1 MPADPTRPPSA
12 PGRHRRIRLSAVLL
26 SVAVLLVACTSGSAR
41 SSGGSKVD
49 LRTGTPAR
57 LALPDGA
64 SVEVPAGAVGSPG
77 ELTGRTTGAPA
88 PAPTGTVLGSKVYDF
103 TGPAPAAP
111 VTVTLPV
118 APAVF
123 SAATPAGA
131 PPPSVAAL
139 AFFDAPSG
147 SWQLVPARYDPAAR
161 TISAATPHL
170 SLWTVLRVDTGRLAG
185 LAGRALN
192 NYLGAANVAQPDCPG
207 DQQLRAVGVRVSSDS
222 GDLVKWC
229 AGSRDG
235 RSLVRVANNRDYAM
249 EVDYPPGWTAT
260 RLGDSDAVLD
270 RIVAGLAGHMTAPLG
285 GQQSLV
291 LGGGR
296 VVELV
301 DAPGSSGQVNVSPSP
316 GAYLVDA
323 FLYGV
328 DTFGMTL
335 GDFPGAPKTDPR
347 LTVKVLDAAL
357 TTKDCM
363 ASLDKLTSADVSSAG
378 GVFAAF
384 RADVDV
390 ATGCLGSAWGIGY
403 GYTGAVGALL
413 VGAATWLADGV
424 KLVVDGLRAAVETG
438 LYWRN
443 YRIAVEVPAPR
454 PSPAPAP
461 SPAVP
466 SFVGEWHVHGSALSI
481 TSTTAGHSVSNDGP
495 CGAADNYGIP
505 GLPMCQEKDEFR
517 FRLSP
522 DGRTLTGTVASA
534 VIVEAT
540 TGKARPDRPT
550 GANPGETFTL
560 AFAAPNL
567 LISDPPSVGNPYLCN
582 TQTSK
587 ADLPKC
593 GA

>member
-1 MPADPTRPPSA
+1 MWPPLKGIGPKVLSWAYSITPASRGLDNCAHTGDENGSCAALLFTVPCASGRPCPVPALARTAAHSWACPGVILRQSPHLQPSVASVTARTAATPPGLPRRRRLRQSAIYRQLHHRRGYSLQDTPLRQRVRGHVESHCQLARAIPRPPAPALSRGSEGTGKIAVPADPTRPPSA

-291 LGGGR
+291 LGGC
-296 VVELV
+296 LLYT
-301 DAPGSSGQVNVSPSP
+301 SPS
-316 GAYLVDA
+316 
-323 FLYGV
+323 
-328 DTFGMTL
+328 
-335 GDFPGAPKTDPR
+335 
-347 LTVKVLDAAL
+347 
-357 TTKDCM
+357 
-363 ASLDKLTSADVSSAG
+363 
-378 GVFAAF
+378 
-384 RADVDV
+384 
-390 ATGCLGSAWGIGY
+390 
-403 GYTGAVGALL
+403 
-413 VGAATWLADGV
+413 
-424 KLVVDGLRAAVETG
+424 
-438 LYWRN
+438 
-443 YRIAVEVPAPR
+443 
-454 PSPAPAP
+454 
-461 SPAVP
+461 
-466 SFVGEWHVHGSALSI
+466 
-481 TSTTAGHSVSNDGP
+481 
-495 CGAADNYGIP
+495 
-505 GLPMCQEKDEFR
+505 
-517 FRLSP
+517 
-522 DGRTLTGTVASA
+522 
-534 VIVEAT
+534 
-540 TGKARPDRPT
+540 
-550 GANPGETFTL
+550 
-560 AFAAPNL
+560 
-567 LISDPPSVGNPYLCN
+567 
-582 TQTSK
+582 
-587 ADLPKC
+587 
-593 GA
+593 